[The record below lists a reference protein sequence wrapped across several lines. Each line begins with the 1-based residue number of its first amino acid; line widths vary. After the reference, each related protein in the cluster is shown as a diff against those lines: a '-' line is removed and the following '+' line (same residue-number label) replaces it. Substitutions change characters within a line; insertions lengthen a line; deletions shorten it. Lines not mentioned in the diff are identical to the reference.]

1 MPKVETFNRIEV
13 IESATKT
20 FHEKGY
26 NGTTMQDLV
35 DSTGLNR
42 SSIYNSFGSK
52 LDLFLVCLHSYQEK
66 NEKTISKLAL
76 NTDSGM
82 QAIKNIF
89 EGIILMGSKS
99 RTIKGCLIANCKSE
113 MAFQNKSITNF
124 LLLNQQNTLSL
135 FEELVEKG
143 QLDGSINTKK
153 SKQDYG
159 LYIFSSLQGIRMSG
173 ILINEK
179 RKLQSVINTTLQILN

>member
-66 NEKTISKLAL
+66 NEKAISKLAL

-89 EGIILMGSKS
+89 EGMILSDSK
-99 RTIKGCLIANCKSE
+99 RKTIKGCLIANCKSE
-113 MAFQNKSITNF
+113 MAYQNKSVTNF
-124 LLLNQQNTLSL
+124 LLLNQQNSLSL

-179 RKLQSVINTTLQILN
+179 QKLQSVINTTLQILN

>member
-52 LDLFLVCLHSYQEK
+52 LDLFLVCLHWYQEK

-89 EGIILMGSKS
+89 EGIILSDNKSK
-99 RTIKGCLIANCKSE
+99 TIKGCLIANCKSE
-113 MAFQNKSITNF
+113 MAYQNKSVTNF
-124 LLLNQQNTLSL
+124 LLLNQQNSLSL

-179 RKLQSVINTTLQILN
+179 QKLQSVINTTLQILN